1 MPNYP
6 IYTIASAPE
15 GSKSALEQLQQA
27 FGVLP
32 NIAAAIANSPK
43 LINSL
48 VGVFQQVHSGG
59 LTEPENQIV
68 LLTDAVANSSTY
80 AVAFHAPQFS
90 EQSMDAE
97 QMAIVID
104 CLTLYKNQIYG

>member
-43 LINSL
+43 LMLQNRSEWSPSL
-48 VGVFQQVHSGG
+48 
-59 LTEPENQIV
+59 PR
-68 LLTDAVANSSTY
+68 
-80 AVAFHAPQFS
+80 APP
-90 EQSMDAE
+90 
-97 QMAIVID
+97 
-104 CLTLYKNQIYG
+104 G

>member
-43 LINSL
+43 LINSWL
-48 VGVFQQVHSGG
+48 ACFSRS
-59 LTEPENQIV
+59 IA
-68 LLTDAVANSSTY
+68 AVSLSRRIRS
-80 AVAFHAPQFS
+80 FF
-90 EQSMDAE
+90 
-97 QMAIVID
+97 
-104 CLTLYKNQIYG
+104 